1 MIRNMSI
8 ALLSKRHQQINWKV
22 EEIILFLETFMGDPK
37 LEYLTSAE
45 FELKNLIDG
54 IVHHG
59 KPRKDD
65 PPF

>member
-1 MIRNMSI
+1 MSI
-8 ALLSKRHQQINWKV
+8 ALLSKHHQQLNWKV

-45 FELKNLIDG
+45 FELKSLIDG